1 MGTGVLI
8 WCPKEEKWVVL
19 LVHCLLLIEAFN
31 RSWSAQTVP
40 PCTLKNKGECLVSA
54 LKEELSRFV
63 EEIGKQNIIMS
74 RR

>member
-1 MGTGVLI
+1 MGGSSSPL
-8 WCPKEEKWVVL
+8 P
-19 LVHCLLLIEAFN
+19 LLIEAFN
-31 RSWSAQTVP
+31 RSLSAQTVP

-54 LKEELSRFV
+54 LKELSRFV